1 MKKPL
6 PAPRLA
12 LAAALLLFPLAR
24 AQRAPAPTAPADE
37 VVELSPFVISSSAL
51 IDGNRIAEATAGT
64 LVARPIDKLPMGIQ
78 VVSAEMMKELNI
90 FNADGLGQ
98 IVPGLANQNQ
108 TTSEGTGNNTQYASR
123 GFTVLPRRNG
133 FAPGAADAALLVKLR
148 PGSYTFQVAPKGS
161 AAGTVLGEAYELP

>member
-12 LAAALLLFPLAR
+12 LAAALFLFPLAR

-133 FAPGAADAALLVKLR
+133 FAPGGRLYDMTGIDRVEVIRAV
-148 PGSYTFQVAPKGS
+148 GG
-161 AAGTVLGEAYELP
+161 G